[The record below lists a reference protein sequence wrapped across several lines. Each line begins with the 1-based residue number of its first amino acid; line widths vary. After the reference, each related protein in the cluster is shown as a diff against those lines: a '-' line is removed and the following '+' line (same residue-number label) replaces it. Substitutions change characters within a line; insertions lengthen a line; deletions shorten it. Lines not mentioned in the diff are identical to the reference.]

1 MFKQVVQ
8 RVKRIINPVVIISL
22 VNATEGGWDEEPEDK
37 SSCP

>member
-1 MFKQVVQ
+1 MFKQVVK
-8 RVKRIINPVVIISL
+8 RVKRIVNPVVISL